1 MYFTF
6 TGAIADG
13 GGGGRHDLV
22 VAGREY
28 DRLVRMER
36 DRVHVAGV
44 ALQSERAADRG
55 QQFAI
60 SRPGVSEHAGEG
72 RLPEP
77 VVDRVQLVLHVA
89 GLVPSTTP
97 GQRLR

>member
-1 MYFTF
+1 METDSNPMCFR
-6 TGAIADG
+6 GPCDCADLSWRS
-13 GGGGRHDLV
+13 GRT
-22 VAGREY
+22 RN
-28 DRLVRMER
+28 
-36 DRVHVAGV
+36 
-44 ALQSERAADRG
+44 RAADRG

-97 GQRLR
+97 EQRLR